1 MFKYLAVLISCLY
14 TIDLIR
20 PFAQKYRIKI
30 YPYIIFKFCNA
41 EFSGD
46 ILCTPEY
53 SRNII

>member
-30 YPYIIFKFCNA
+30 YPYIIFKFCNT